1 MLKTIKEMINGKEY
15 RKSKDIPQEVIDI
28 HEERNAKSKRQA
40 EVERALTSIITELE
54 SD

>member
-1 MLKTIKEMINGKEY
+1 MVEKHFDIDKAASSLVRETIKIAQKFA
-15 RKSKDIPQEVIDI
+15 